1 MNPDAIWDTVRVP
14 APTLRAV
21 TASALAVAGAVGAVS
36 LTPTASA
43 DALGYLVNITVRP
56 GYNFPS
62 ADAAVAYGYG
72 ICDRVRQ
79 GAALTTTIGTVKS
92 DINTNDDYQAL
103 YLVNQ
108 AVDELC
114 PELIWQLR
122 RSAANYTGGPDVGG
136 RG

>member
-1 MNPDAIWDTVRVP
+1 MTHRAI
-14 APTLRAV
+14 
-21 TASALAVAGAVGAVS
+21 TACALAAAGAFSAVS
-36 LTPTASA
+36 LTPTANA
-43 DALGYLVNITVRP
+43 DAVGYLVNITVRP

-79 GAALTTTIGTVKS
+79 GTPFTATIGTVKT
-92 DINTNDDYQAL
+92 DISTNDDYQAL

-122 RSAANYTGGPDVGG
+122 RSAANYTGGPDTGG
-136 RG
+136 QG

>member
-1 MNPDAIWDTVRVP
+1 MNRGAIWNTVVVPEQPRV
-14 APTLRAV
+14 AIA
-21 TASALAVAGAVGAVS
+21 ASALAVAGAFAAVS
-36 LTPTASA
+36 LAPAGHA

-56 GYNFPS
+56 GYNFAN

-72 ICDRVRQ
+72 ICDRVRE
-79 GAALTTTIGTVKS
+79 GTPLASTIGTVKV

-136 RG
+136 PR